1 MIAVSGMK
9 EQVRHILSHGW
20 GFLRLLMAF
29 AVCACLFH
37 SIDAERY
44 DCGDLRG
51 CASAAFP
58 SVQVVSTHRL
68 QRLLFAVAH
77 DYELPEY
84 SLEREKRDTHEVA
97 DVPDRRRLL
106 SVDSEPS
113 PSVEVEAECSACAP
127 TGVCFIK
134 VSVRVV
140 GMLTAPAEFMIG
152 HPKCAPPVA
161 FV

>member
-1 MIAVSGMK
+1 MGGAFCGSSWHSRCVPAFSIVLTQSGMN
-9 EQVRHILSHGW
+9 VGI
-20 GFLRLLMAF
+20 
-29 AVCACLFH
+29 
-37 SIDAERY
+37 
-44 DCGDLRG
+44 LRG

-68 QRLLFAVAH
+68 QRLLFAVTH
-77 DYELPEY
+77 DYELPEH
-84 SLEREKRDTHEVA
+84 SHEREKRDTHGVA

-113 PSVEVEAECSACAP
+113 PSVEVEAECYACAP

-134 VSVRVV
+134 VSVREV

>member
-1 MIAVSGMK
+1 MNVVK

-97 DVPDRRRLL
+97 DVPERRRLL
-106 SVDSEPS
+106 SVDSEPAPEAVGDVACSVES
-113 PSVEVEAECSACAP
+113 PS
-127 TGVCFIK
+127 GVCV
-134 VSVRVV
+134 VSVAARAAEIF
-140 GMLTAPAEFMIG
+140 TAPAEFMIG
-152 HPKCAPPVA
+152 HPKCAPPVVLA
-161 FV
+161 

>member
-1 MIAVSGMK
+1 MISVNVVK

-37 SIDAERY
+37 SIDADRY
-44 DCGDLRG
+44 DSGDLRG

-68 QRLLFAVAH
+68 QRLLFAVTH

-84 SLEREKRDTHEVA
+84 SMEREKRDTHEVA
-97 DVPDRRRLL
+97 DVPERRRLL
-106 SVDSEPS
+106 SVDSEPAPEAEGDVACSVES
-113 PSVEVEAECSACAP
+113 PS
-127 TGVCFIK
+127 GVCV
-134 VSVRVV
+134 VSVAARAAEIF
-140 GMLTAPAEFMIG
+140 TAPAEFMIG
-152 HPKCAPPVA
+152 HPKCAPPVVLA
-161 FV
+161 